1 MGVIKMKMKFDFNKL
16 INVAINVI
24 IFLSFYFGIVMNIDG
39 LINIGYFWIWLL
51 TILYI
56 SILSL
61 GKNKIAETYKHQSAI
76 WRVYEVLTDILYVSI
91 AAYFGWFV
99 LASLFIFGAIF
110 KIGMKIQ
117 LEDELVKKSCNKV

>member
-1 MGVIKMKMKFDFNKL
+1 
-16 INVAINVI
+16 
-24 IFLSFYFGIVMNIDG
+24 MNIDG